1 MDTKGQPGDDLDH
14 QTILNILLQN
24 SKEMNLK
31 TKPSAIRENKVFTL
45 DMREIS
51 MQRLTTMGLIF
62 QKGSAKKFYAYNDEW
77 SRTAHK
83 NENGPW
89 YVNMKSSKGYN
100 KVYVPEHEIYEV
112 TRHYYTRK
120 NNLGFSCTIATVK
133 AQVENDPKPF
143 YMIIYKWADG
153 ANYDFVLPHHGNAS
167 KPASGSYFRK
177 DLSLFAELDDMLNR
191 GLSTDQVYC
200 SPSKQ
205 QNSTMSVAISSPKVV
220 ENRRCKKKKQRESKS
235 TTVTGGKQFSEPEKM
250 IASLHSNSLMKS
262 VTFTKDHY
270 TTLNALPNMLHNV
283 YRHYI

>member
-14 QTILNILLQN
+14 QTILSILLQN
-24 SKEMNLK
+24 PEEMNLK

-51 MQRLTTMGLIF
+51 IQSAKADDNGAYIS
-62 QKGSAKKFYAYNDEW
+62 KGSAKKFYAYNNEW

-83 NENGPW
+83 NENGAW

-112 TRHYYTRK
+112 IRHYYTSK
-120 NNLGFSCTIATVK
+120 NNPGFSRTIATVK

-153 ANYDFVLPHHGNAS
+153 ADHDFALPRHGNAS

-177 DLSLFAELDDMLNR
+177 DPSLFAEVDDMLDR
-191 GLSTDQVYC
+191 RLSTDQVYC
-200 SPSKQ
+200 SVSKQ
-205 QNSTMSVAISSPKVV
+205 QNSTMSGTISGPKMV
-220 ENRRCKKKKQRESKS
+220 ENRKDVKKKAERKRIHNSNGWE
-235 TTVTGGKQFSEPEKM
+235 TVQ
-250 IASLHSNSLMKS
+250 
-262 VTFTKDHY
+262 
-270 TTLNALPNMLHNV
+270 
-283 YRHYI
+283 